1 MLTRA
6 AAAAVLLAAAAC
18 SKGPASTAEPAAAP
32 RADDAAIALFERRTA
47 ADPRDHLSAT
57 ILAEL
62 HLRRAAASAAR
73 DEYAAAEK
81 AARAALDR
89 QPGHPAALVALTE
102 ALVGLGRLDDAR
114 GTIDPFLET
123 QPRHVG
129 ALGAAFDVAFAAG
142 DDARAAALADRLLA
156 INTEPGTLRRLAQV
170 AERKGD
176 FERALSLLRRAAADA
191 EGLGG
196 LPDEI
201 EDYNRR
207 AVQVAALQ
215 AKSGR

>member
-1 MLTRA
+1 MRATA
-6 AAAAVLLAAAAC
+6 AAALLVAAAC
-18 SKGPASTAEPAAAP
+18 SKEPATTSETHTAP
-32 RADDAAIALFERRTA
+32 RDDAAITLFERRTA

-62 HLRRAAASAAR
+62 HLRRAAASAAQ
-73 DEYAAAEK
+73 DDYAAAEK
-81 AARAALDR
+81 AARAALER

-114 GTIDPFLET
+114 GTIEPFLDT

-129 ALGAAFDVAFAAG
+129 ALGAAFDIAFAAG
-142 DDARAAALADRLLA
+142 DDARATALADRLLA

-176 FERALSLLRRAAADA
+176 YDRALELLRRAAADA

-201 EDYNRR
+201 ADYNRR

-215 AKSGR
+215 AKCRR